1 MSTRRRFPA
10 LATVLLLL
18 AAMLLATGCDK
29 GSGGGASSKRDQ
41 ATGQAGELRIP
52 GTDPL
57 TLDPAIVSDFDSAV
71 YIVEIFGGLVALDR
85 NLKIVPDIAREWTV
99 SDDGKTYTFKLRD
112 DAVFQG
118 SGRKVTAS
126 DFKYSIERAADPATN
141 SPVAETYL
149 GDIVGVE
156 DMLNGKAKDVAGVKV
171 VDDSTLQIAIVE
183 PLPYFLAK
191 LTYPTA
197 FVVDKDQV
205 TKDPKNW
212 SRKPNG
218 TGPFVLQE
226 WKVGERVVLVPNDRY
241 YGDPKPKLSKVTYNI
256 SGGSILT
263 QYENGEID
271 IAGVGVN
278 DIERIRDKSDKLNKE
293 FAEKPDLSTSYIAFN
308 TTQVPFDDPKVRQ
321 AFALALDKD
330 RIAKVIAKDLLIPAT
345 TVLPPGMPGYS
356 KDQKGL
362 GFDPQKAKQLLA
374 ESKYG
379 ARLPRV
385 VLTQIG
391 TGSSLGPF
399 TEALLEMWKQ
409 NLGIEVE
416 VEQVETATFVQD
428 VSQHRYQMWEFGW
441 SADYPDPQNFIEIHF
456 YSKSRQNDTLYNSPQ
471 VDRLLLRAR
480 TEKDNETRFKTY
492 REAEALILQD
502 APWIPLFHSTSAV
515 LVKPYVKSWQ
525 PTPMVIE
532 TLKYVSVEK

>member
-1 MSTRRRFPA
+1 MRKHLRVPH
-10 LATVLLLL
+10 LAAVVLLLM
-18 AAMLLATGCDK
+18 ASTVAIACDR
-29 GSGGGASSKRDQ
+29 GGGSSSSNRDQ

-57 TLDPAIVSDFDSAV
+57 TLDPAIVTDFDSAV
-71 YIVEIFGGLVALDR
+71 YIVEIFGGLVSLDR
-85 NLKIVPDIAREWTV
+85 DLKIVPDIAREWTV

-112 DAVFQG
+112 DVLFQG
-118 SGRKVTAS
+118 SGRKVTAA

-141 SPVAETYL
+141 SPVADTYL

-156 DMLNGKAKDVAGVKV
+156 DMITGKAKEVTGVKV
-171 VDDSTLQIAIVE
+171 VDDSTLQIAITE

-197 FVVDKDQV
+197 FVVDKEQV
-205 TKDPKNW
+205 AKDPKNW

-226 WKVGERVVLVPNDRY
+226 WKVGERIVLVPNDRY
-241 YGDPKPKLSKVTYNI
+241 YGNPKPKLSKVTYVLA
-256 SGGSILT
+256 GGSVLT
-263 QYENGEID
+263 QYEGGELD
-271 IAGVGVN
+271 IATVGVN
-278 DIERIRDKSDKLNKE
+278 DIERIRDRSDSLNREFVEKSD
-293 FAEKPDLSTSYIAFN
+293 LSIYYIAFN
-308 TTQVPFDDPKVRQ
+308 TAMPPFDDPKVRQ

-330 RIAKVIAKDLLIPAT
+330 RVAKVIAKDLLTPAT
-345 TVLPPGMPGYS
+345 TILPPGMPGYS

-362 GFDPQKAKQLLA
+362 GFDAQRAKQLLA

-379 ARLPRV
+379 TRLPRV
-385 VLTQIG
+385 VMTLPG
-391 TGSSLGPF
+391 TGTNLDPF

-409 NLGIEVE
+409 TLGIEVE
-416 VEQVETATFVQD
+416 VEQVESATFVQD
-428 VSQHRYQMWEFGW
+428 VTQHKYQMWEFGW
-441 SADYPDPQNFIEIHF
+441 SADYPDPQNFTEIHF
-456 YSKSRQNDTLYNSPQ
+456 FSKSQQNDTQYNNPQ

-480 TEKDNETRFKTY
+480 TEKDSETRYKTY

-515 LVKPYVKSWQ
+515 LVKPYVKGWQ

>member
-1 MSTRRRFPA
+1 MRKRTRIPA
-10 LATVLLLL
+10 LAGMLVLL
-18 AAMLLATGCDK
+18 AATLLAIGCDR
-29 GSGGGASSKRDQ
+29 GSKSESSKRDR
-41 ATGQAGELRIP
+41 AAGQTGELRIP
-52 GTDPL
+52 GSDPL
-57 TLDPAIVSDFDSAV
+57 TLDPAIVSDFDSAL
-71 YIVEIFGGLVALDR
+71 YIVEIFGGLVTLDR

-112 DAVFQG
+112 DVVFQG
-118 SGRKVTAS
+118 SGRTVTAS

-156 DMLNGKAKDVAGVKV
+156 DMLTGKAKDVSGVKV
-171 VDDSTLQIAIVE
+171 VDDTTLQIAIAE

-197 FVVDKDQV
+197 FVVDKEQIA
-205 TKDPKNW
+205 KDPKNW

-218 TGPFVLQE
+218 TGPFILQE
-226 WKVGERVVLVPNDRY
+226 WKVGERIVLVPNDRY
-241 YGDPKPKLSKVTYNI
+241 YGEPKPKLSKVTYTI

-362 GFDPQKAKQLLA
+362 GFDPQRAKQLLA

-379 ARLPRV
+379 MRLPRV

-456 YSKSRQNDTLYNSPQ
+456 YSKSRQNDTLYNNPQ

-515 LVKPYVKSWQ
+515 LVKPYVKGWQ